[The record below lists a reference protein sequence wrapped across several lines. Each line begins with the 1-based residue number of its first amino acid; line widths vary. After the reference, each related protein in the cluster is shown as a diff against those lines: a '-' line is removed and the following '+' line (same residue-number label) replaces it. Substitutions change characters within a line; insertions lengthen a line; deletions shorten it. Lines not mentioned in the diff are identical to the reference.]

1 VIAELGAKARAAASE
16 LALTNTKTK
25 NTALLAAADRL
36 VSSADSLLAAN
47 TRDRDQAITEGIS
60 GALLDRLTLTESR
73 VIAMAEGLR
82 KVAALLD
89 PVGEITGG
97 WTLPNGIKLTRVRVP
112 LGVVAVIYEARPNVT
127 ADAAGLCVKSG
138 NAGIL
143 RGSSY
148 ALRSNMAIGS
158 EISAAMTG
166 AGLPGD
172 AVQIMED
179 TSRTG
184 AKALMQAK
192 EWVDL
197 LVPRGGPSLI
207 AAIEADAT
215 VPVVIDGSGN
225 CHVYVDRAAD
235 LGMAESIV
243 VNAKTSRPG
252 VCNSAE
258 KLLIHEDIAPEFLPR
273 VAKLLTDRG
282 VELRGDETAQR
293 LVPGIKPASEDDW
306 PTEYLDLIMA
316 VAVVPSTEAAI
327 GHIRRFGSGH
337 TEAIVTTDSVAADRF
352 VAGTDSAVVMVNA
365 STRFTDGEEFGF
377 GAEIGNS
384 TQKLHVRGPMGLASL
399 TSERYVLR
407 GDGQVR

>member
-316 VAVVPSTEAAI
+316 VAVDPSTEAAI